1 MADRIPSD
9 HASVHT
15 ERAEV
20 ARSGGTRRPCLHLPA
35 DLALAPGSFV
45 RLVVGGDEYHAEV
58 REHRSGFLLRGA
70 YDLKSEARDPG
81 RAENRLVEWLREEGR
96 EAGDPVEIDEIE
108 PGERYGLRLPGE
120 RAFYRD
126 SSGPGGS
133 LQDIA
138 SDLAGTGQGGED
150 GDFAGNDADGTDD
163 PFDLD

>member
-35 DLALAPGSFV
+35 ELALEPGSFV
-45 RLVVGGDEYHAEV
+45 RLSVDGDEYHAEI
-58 REHRSGFLLRGA
+58 REDASGFLLRGA

-81 RAENRLVEWLREEGR
+81 RAENRLVEWLQREGR
-96 EAGDPVEIDEIE
+96 EPGDPVEVDELE

-120 RAFYRD
+120 RTVYRD
-126 SSGPGGS
+126 TSGPGGS

-138 SDLAGTGQGGED
+138 SDLD
-150 GDFAGNDADGTDD
+150 GSDGDD

>member
-1 MADRIPSD
+1 MPDRIPSD
-9 HASVHT
+9 HASVRT

-20 ARSGGTRRPCLHLPA
+20 ARSGGTRRPCLRLPA
-35 DLALAPGSFV
+35 DLTLDPGSFV
-45 RLVVGGDEYHAEV
+45 RVVVDGEEYHAEI
-58 REHRSGFLLRGA
+58 RDDRSGFLLRGA

-81 RAENRLVEWLREEGR
+81 RAANRLVEWLQEQGR
-96 EAGDPVEIDEIE
+96 EQGDPVEVDEID

-126 SSGPGGS
+126 TSGPGGS

-138 SDLAGTGQGGED
+138 SDLDGGRGSD
-150 GDFAGNDADGTDD
+150 DAD

>member
-1 MADRIPSD
+1 MSDRIPSD

-35 DLALAPGSFV
+35 DLALEPGSFV
-45 RLVVGGDEYHAEV
+45 RLVIAGDEYHAEV
-58 REHRSGFLLRGA
+58 REDRSGFLLRGA

-81 RAENRLVEWLREEGR
+81 RAENRLVEWLRDEGR
-96 EAGDPVEIDEIE
+96 EPGDPVEIDEIE

-120 RAFYRD
+120 RTFYRD
-126 SSGPGGS
+126 TSGPGGS

-138 SDLAGTGQGGED
+138 SDLD
-150 GDFAGNDADGTDD
+150 GVDSDG
-163 PFDLD
+163 